1 MLGSISIRDFVI
13 VDRLDLDFG
22 SGFNVLT
29 GETGAG
35 KSILLDALGL
45 LLGERASPGLIRPG
59 AERAELAA
67 TFEFDPAGPLASWL
81 DDNDCADEPGLLL
94 LRRVVDTSGRS
105 RAAIN
110 GRPAT
115 LAQLRE
121 ATEQLVNVHGQNAHL
136 MLTRPEVQREFLD
149 RYAAADGL
157 AQAVAAAFRDW
168 HGADAALR
176 NWQASAA
183 AWTARLLELR
193 HDIAEL
199 EPLAGDRESLAEL
212 EAEHQRL
219 AHAQGLIDASQAALD
234 AISESETNASDLVAA
249 AQIRIDDATAIDP
262 RLGDTASAL
271 HAASAHIGEAAS
283 QLRRYL
289 DRVEIDPDRLSEV
302 ETQLAEVQRLAR
314 KHRRRSEEL
323 PELLAALR
331 TELEGMGGDGDAE
344 SVLRNRVDTAH
355 REYAQHAG
363 ALRSARLEAGERL
376 QTGVTACMQ
385 RLSLAGGRFVVALL
399 DEVEPT
405 AHGSERVD
413 FLVAANAGLPPGPL
427 ARVAS
432 GGELSRI
439 GLALSTVSAA
449 ALAAGTLVFDEVD
462 AGIGGGVAEVVGR
475 LLQELGTQRQVLCVT
490 HLAQVAACARQQFRV
505 AKAVREGVTTS
516 HVEALS
522 ADQRVDELARMIGGM
537 QITDTTRAHARELL
551 ATLAPGSHLQ
561 APAGS

>member
-1 MLGSISIRDFVI
+1 
-13 VDRLDLDFG
+13 
-22 SGFNVLT
+22 
-29 GETGAG
+29 
-35 KSILLDALGL
+35 
-45 LLGERASPGLIRPG
+45 
-59 AERAELAA
+59 
-67 TFEFDPAGPLASWL
+67 
-81 DDNDCADEPGLLL
+81 
-94 LRRVVDTSGRS
+94 
-105 RAAIN
+105 
-110 GRPAT
+110 
-115 LAQLRE
+115 
-121 ATEQLVNVHGQNAHL
+121 
-136 MLTRPEVQREFLD
+136 
-149 RYAAADGL
+149 
-157 AQAVAAAFRDW
+157 
-168 HGADAALR
+168 
-176 NWQASAA
+176 
-183 AWTARLLELR
+183 
-193 HDIAEL
+193 
-199 EPLAGDRESLAEL
+199 
-212 EAEHQRL
+212 
-219 AHAQGLIDASQAALD
+219 
-234 AISESETNASDLVAA
+234 
-249 AQIRIDDATAIDP
+249 
-262 RLGDTASAL
+262 
-271 HAASAHIGEAAS
+271 
-283 QLRRYL
+283 
-289 DRVEIDPDRLSEV
+289 
-302 ETQLAEVQRLAR
+302 
-314 KHRRRSEEL
+314 
-323 PELLAALR
+323 
-331 TELEGMGGDGDAE
+331 
-344 SVLRNRVDTAH
+344 VLRNRVDAAH
-355 REYAQHAG
+355 HEYAQLAA